1 MITTV
6 TTYSKIILL
15 SVCTYVVFV
24 FCYIYVQE
32 IEGIKP
38 LCSLQIT
45 PNVKVMQ
52 IVDLGTYVSEYITS
66 RK

>member
-1 MITTV
+1 M
-6 TTYSKIILL
+6 YK
-15 SVCTYVVFV
+15 YVVFV